1 MKLGSFLR
9 VEPLVH
15 RRNHLMDLR
24 EARVEVSLAG
34 QYQNRDFVDE
44 VTPAIRLALRRQ
56 IEDIDAELRRLGV
69 DIG

>member
-1 MKLGSFLR
+1 
-9 VEPLVH
+9 
-15 RRNHLMDLR
+15 MDLR